1 MALAGEDVGPW
12 HSVLA
17 GEVFS
22 DFLGLV
28 KPSFSA
34 PAPVQGDGGDQSLG
48 EVGLEAWIFQGEVE
62 GKVEASAVRAGE
74 LSIHIT
80 IEAFSAT

>member
-17 GEVFS
+17 GEVFG

-48 EVGLEAWIFQGEVE
+48 EVGLEAWIFQGVTCELCKFSCEVNL
-62 GKVEASAVRAGE
+62 AAVFEVVDQLA
-74 LSIHIT
+74 
-80 IEAFSAT
+80 